1 MRSGFSAY
9 LTVLAKELRENARD
23 RRTLISALLF
33 GPLVPPILFTAL
45 MVSSVERHRS
55 AFEQPVAL
63 AVRGGERA
71 PGLIQYLAARGAK
84 IRPESR
90 DPDQVKNASRPAGLL
105 LSISADYEAALRAGR
120 PATVALYGDSS
131 DRGSLPDEA
140 RVAAWLH
147 AYGAELGARR
157 LQARGVSPAAGN
169 ALAVD
174 EVDWATP
181 ASRSAVLLGILS
193 YFLVFAT
200 LMGGL
205 YVAIDSTAGERERGS
220 LEPLLTLPV
229 RRAVLA
235 LAKLTAAAVGMV
247 VSLALA
253 VATFAICL
261 RIVPLETLG
270 MRANFGPLV
279 AVQVLLVVLPFVPLG
294 AALMLVVASYTR
306 SYREAQTWLS
316 VILLVPTLPI
326 VFASVYGLSARPAL
340 IAVPSLGQHLLIQR
354 LLRAEGLSLGLWSLS
369 AATSLAAAALLIW
382 LVIRLWQR
390 EALLG

>member
-1 MRSGFSAY
+1 MSRGLSAFV
-9 LTVLAKELRENARD
+9 TVLVKELRENARD

-45 MVSSVERHRS
+45 MVSSVERHRGL
-55 AFEQPVAL
+55 EHPVAL

-71 PGLIQYLAARGAK
+71 PGLVQYLAARGAK
-84 IRPESR
+84 ITPEMR
-90 DPDQVKNASRPAGLL
+90 DPDALRHTSRPGLL
-105 LSISADYEAALRAGR
+105 LSISEHYEASLRAGR

-131 DRGSLPDEA
+131 DRDTLVDEA

-147 AYGAELGARR
+147 AYGAELGALR
-157 LQARGVSPAAGN
+157 LQARGVSPTAAN

-193 YFLVFAT
+193 YFLLFAT

-229 RRAVLA
+229 RRGILV
-235 LAKLTAAAVGMV
+235 LAKLCAAGICMA

-253 VATFAICL
+253 VVIFAICL
-261 RIVPLETLG
+261 RVVPLESLG

-279 AVQVLLVVLPFVPLG
+279 AAQVFLVVLPFVPLG
-294 AALMLVVASYTR
+294 AALMLAVASYTR

-326 VFASVYGLSARPAL
+326 VFASLYGLTARPAL

-354 LLRAEGLSLGLWSLS
+354 LLRDEGLPVALWSLS
-369 AATSLAAAALLIW
+369 ALTTLATALFLSWIA
-382 LVIRLWQR
+382 VRLWQR

>member
-1 MRSGFSAY
+1 MSRGFSAY
-9 LTVLAKELRENARD
+9 LTVLVKELRENARD

-45 MVSSVERHRS
+45 MVSSVERHR
-55 AFEQPVAL
+55 AGFEQPVAL

-71 PGLIQYLAARGAK
+71 PGLIQYLTARGAR

-90 DPDQVKNASRPAGLL
+90 DPEQVRRDGRPGLL
-105 LSISADYEAALRAGR
+105 LSISEDYEAALRAGR

-131 DRGSLPDEA
+131 DRAALPEEA
-140 RVAAWLH
+140 RVAAWLRG
-147 AYGAELGARR
+147 YGAALGALR
-157 LQARGVSPAAGN
+157 LQARGVSAASAS

-193 YFLVFAT
+193 YFLMFAT

-235 LAKLTAAAVGMV
+235 LAKLTAAAVCMV
-247 VSLALA
+247 ISLALA
-253 VATFAICL
+253 VATFALCL

-279 AVQVLLVVLPFVPLG
+279 AAQVFLVMLPFVPLG
-294 AALMLVVASYTR
+294 AALMLAVASYTR

-326 VFASVYGLSARPAL
+326 VFASVYGLNARPGL

-354 LLRAEGLSLGLWSLS
+354 LLRAEGLSLGAWSLS
-369 AATSLAAAALLIW
+369 AASTLLVAALLTW
-382 LVIRLWQR
+382 LAIRLWQR

>member
-1 MRSGFSAY
+1 MSRGFSAY
-9 LTVLAKELRENARD
+9 LTVLVKELRENTRD

-33 GPLVPPILFTAL
+33 GPLLPPILFTAL
-45 MVSSVERHRS
+45 MVSSVERHR
-55 AFEQPVAL
+55 AGFERPVTL
-63 AVRGGERA
+63 AVRGAERA
-71 PGLIQYLAARGAK
+71 PELIQYLTARGAR
-84 IRPESR
+84 IRVESR
-90 DPDQVKNASRPAGLL
+90 DPDQVRQDRRPAGLL
-105 LSISADYEAALRAGR
+105 LSISEDYAAALRAGR
-120 PATVALYGDSS
+120 PATIALYGDSS
-131 DRGSLPDEA
+131 DRDAVPDEA
-140 RVAAWLH
+140 RVAAWLR
-147 AYGAELGARR
+147 AYGAGLGALR
-157 LQARGVSPAAGN
+157 LQARGIAPASAN
-169 ALAVD
+169 ALSVD

-181 ASRSAVLLGILS
+181 ASRSAVLLGIVS
-193 YFLVFAT
+193 YFLMFAA

-235 LAKLTAAAVGMV
+235 VAKLSAAAVGMA

-253 VATFAICL
+253 VLTFAICL

-279 AVQVLLVVLPFVPLG
+279 AAQILLVVLPFVPLG
-294 AALMLVVASYTR
+294 AALMLAVASYTR

-326 VFASVYGLSARPAL
+326 VFASVYGLAARPAL

-354 LLRAEGLSLGLWSLS
+354 LLRAEGLPLALWSLS
-369 AATSLAAAALLIW
+369 AATTLVAAALLTW